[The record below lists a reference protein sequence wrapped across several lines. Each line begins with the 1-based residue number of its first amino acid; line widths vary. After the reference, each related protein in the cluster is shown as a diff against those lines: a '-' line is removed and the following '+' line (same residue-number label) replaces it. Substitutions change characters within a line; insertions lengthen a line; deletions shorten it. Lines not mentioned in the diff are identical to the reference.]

1 MCCSVLQC
9 VLETECLDNKTKLNK
24 MADMSKEIV
33 EKPKTR
39 IGFFENTDTLLKAMT
54 SERDE
59 LQKENN

>member
-1 MCCSVLQC
+1 
-9 VLETECLDNKTKLNK
+9 
-24 MADMSKEIV
+24 MSKEIV